1 MSSISTSS
9 ISTSSI
15 STSSIPATKAGPT
28 PAESVSGLPAGLTL
42 LFAVSV
48 AIVVLGLFASQP
60 LIGLIGPAFGF
71 GASEAGFVTTLT
83 LLGYASGLFLL
94 VPLAD
99 IVENR
104 RLIVATLAVEAIALA
119 AVACAPTP
127 ALFLAA
133 CYVCGVAASAIQM
146 LVPAAAQLSSPTH
159 RGRVVGNVM
168 SGLMIGILVSRPAA
182 SLVAEVAGWRWFYG
196 GLAVLVAGL
205 ASMLVF
211 VVPRRQP
218 VGGESYVRLIGSL
231 WTILRQEPVL
241 RRRAA
246 YHALCMVA
254 FGVFWTSVALRL
266 AQAPFGLSQTG
277 IALFALAGAAGAVV
291 APLAGRAGDRGRT
304 RGATLLAHLAVIGA
318 MVLAEIGG
326 DILARGASPGACHGA
341 LATLAAAAILLD
353 LGVVGDQTLGR
364 RAINLLRPEARGRVN
379 GLFTGLFFIGTSMG
393 AGLSGFAWVHAGWP
407 GICTV
412 GAAFGA
418 AALIT
423 FLTEQA
429 EGGASRG

>member
-1 MSSISTSS
+1 MSSIST
-9 ISTSSI
+9 
-15 STSSIPATKAGPT
+15 AKAAPT
-28 PAESVSGLPAGLTL
+28 PAEPVSGLPTGLTL
-42 LFAVSV
+42 LFAISV
-48 AIVVLGLFASQP
+48 AIIVLGLFASQQ

-104 RLIVATLAVEAIALA
+104 SLIVVTLAVEVVALA

-146 LVPAAAQLSSPTH
+146 LVPAAAQLSSPAH

-182 SLVAEVAGWRWFYG
+182 SLVAEIAGWRWFYG

-218 VGGESYVRLIGSL
+218 AGAVSYMRLIGSL
-231 WTILRQEPVL
+231 WTILCHEPVL

-246 YHALCMVA
+246 YQALCMGA

-291 APLAGRAGDRGRT
+291 APLAGRAGDKGRT

-318 MVLAEIGG
+318 MVVAEIGG
-326 DILARGASPGACHGA
+326 DILAREASSRFSLGA
-341 LATLAAAAILLD
+341 LATLVVAAILLD
-353 LGVVGDQTLGR
+353 LGVVGDQALGR
-364 RAINLLRPEARGRVN
+364 RAVNLLRPEARGRIN
-379 GLFTGLFFIGTSMG
+379 GLFTGLFFIGTSVG

-407 GICTV
+407 GICAV
-412 GAAFGA
+412 GASFGI
-418 AALIT
+418 AALIA
-423 FLTEQA
+423 FLTEKA
-429 EGGASRG
+429 GGDAP